1 MAEQLPLVPTMKSTF
16 RLSTELHQRLKIRAV
31 QESRPIADLLIDAV
45 ELYLSREET
54 GHDEGT
60 DTTGI

>member
-16 RLSTELHQRLKIRAV
+16 RLPTELHQRLKIRAV

-45 ELYLSREET
+45 ELYFSRPEPR
-54 GHDEGT
+54 HDEPPPER
-60 DTTGI
+60 